1 MNILEIK
8 KAIRDNLRLKK
19 LDLERGS
26 EQEMLLVNR
35 ITRRAEDAIKTARE
49 NQPGTTRAE
58 AWARVRAR
66 FLTAPED
73 PVPNTNDRVP

>member
-35 ITRRAEDAIKTARE
+35 IMRQAEDAIKTARE

-58 AWARVRAR
+58 AWARVIPRAPIIDPLSPNLWFR
-66 FLTAPED
+66 LT
-73 PVPNTNDRVP
+73 